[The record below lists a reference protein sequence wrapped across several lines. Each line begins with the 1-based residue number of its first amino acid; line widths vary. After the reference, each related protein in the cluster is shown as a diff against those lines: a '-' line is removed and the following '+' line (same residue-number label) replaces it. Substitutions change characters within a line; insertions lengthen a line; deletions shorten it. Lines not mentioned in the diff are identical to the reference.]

1 MMHRRS
7 LLQLLATA
15 LVAGAAPGIARAET
29 TPAVGTIST
38 YYDTLLA
45 VMKDATKLGL
55 KGRYAKLDPA
65 IRKAFNLPL
74 MTRLSVGPD
83 WTKLSSDVQQRLVA
97 AFSDMSV
104 ATYAARF
111 DGYSGEHFD
120 VDPKTAPTAGGVIVS
135 TKLVQTNGDPPVQ
148 LNYLMRDGDAGWQI
162 VDVFLQGTIS
172 ELATRRSEFSAVLRR
187 DGPEAL
193 VQLIQ
198 RRADALKKP
207 T

>member
-15 LVAGAAPGIARAET
+15 LVAGAPRLARAET
-29 TPAVGTIST
+29 APAVSIIST

-55 KGRYAKLDPA
+55 KGRYEKLDPA
-65 IRKAFNLPL
+65 VRKAFNLPL

-83 WTKLSSDVQQRLVA
+83 WTKLSPDVQQRLVA

-193 VQLIQ
+193 VQLIE
-198 RRADALKKP
+198 RRAGDLKKP

>member
-29 TPAVGTIST
+29 APAVGTIST

>member
-15 LVAGAAPGIARAET
+15 LVAGAAPWIARAET

-83 WTKLSSDVQQRLVA
+83 WTKLSSDRK
-97 AFSDMSV
+97 SV
-104 ATYAARF
+104 
-111 DGYSGEHFD
+111 
-120 VDPKTAPTAGGVIVS
+120 V
-135 TKLVQTNGDPPVQ
+135 
-148 LNYLMRDGDAGWQI
+148 
-162 VDVFLQGTIS
+162 
-172 ELATRRSEFSAVLRR
+172 
-187 DGPEAL
+187 
-193 VQLIQ
+193 
-198 RRADALKKP
+198 
-207 T
+207 